1 MRRYDI
7 SRIIRRKV
15 RRLSRWEISGLL
27 YVKVFDP
34 DGGLVEDKGLVSDR
48 VITDDFAEYY
58 IDCLQGTETGI
69 ADFKYHD
76 SGTGITAEA
85 ETDSALVIP
94 TGIARVT
101 GSQIEG
107 ANAKTYRTLAIIT
120 YDGAYDITEWGLFN
134 AASAGTM
141 MDRAV
146 ITSIPV
152 VLNYQLQFTYD
163 HVAVSGG

>member
-34 DGGLVEDKGLVSDR
+34 DGGLIEDKGLVSDR
-48 VITDDFAEYY
+48 VITDDFAKYY

-76 SGTGITAEA
+76 SGTGLTAED
-85 ETDSALVIP
+85 ETDDKLVIP
-94 TGIARVT
+94 TGIARVVGT
-101 GSQIEG
+101 QIEG
-107 ANAKTYRTLAIIT
+107 ANAKTYRTVGLIT
-120 YDGAYDITEWGLFN
+120 YDGVYDISEWGLFN
-134 AASAGTM
+134 AASAGIM

-146 ITSIPV
+146 ITPITTAN
-152 VLNYQLQFTYD
+152 NYKIQFTYD